1 LIPPN
6 KFGGK
11 EEKKQSTSQLQ
22 FRIVVKKYISI
33 VLILLMLVI
42 PAASFAQ
49 EEPKSETAVS
59 EEAIAQCK
67 IDGRQYA
74 SQHYHGWRW
83 FGAGFGG
90 GFALGLIG
98 SAVAI
103 GFSQTGTAVPP
114 AEALNGIQDQPQ
126 PYQDAFR
133 LGYHQK
139 ARSKALGKCILGS
152 VAGMGIIIAIFVAE
166 SA

>member
-1 LIPPN
+1 MK
-6 KFGGK
+6 KF
-11 EEKKQSTSQLQ
+11 
-22 FRIVVKKYISI
+22 ISI
-33 VLILLMLVI
+33 VLIALTLGI
-42 PAASFAQ
+42 PIASYAQ
-49 EEPKSETAVS
+49 DTPEAQTTAAVS
-59 EEAIAQCK
+59 NEAVEQCRL
-67 IDGRQYA
+67 DGRQYA
-74 SQHYHGWRW
+74 SKHYHGWRW

-114 AEALNGIQDQPQ
+114 AEALTGIQDQPQ
-126 PYQDAFR
+126 ALQDAFR

-152 VAGMGIIIAIFVAE
+152 VLGMGAMIAVVA
-166 SA
+166 ATDPDAFKK

>member
-1 LIPPN
+1 
-6 KFGGK
+6 
-11 EEKKQSTSQLQ
+11 
-22 FRIVVKKYISI
+22 VKKLISI
-33 VLILLMLVI
+33 VLILLTLVI
-42 PAASFAQ
+42 PAASIAQ
-49 EEPKSETAVS
+49 EELKGEAAVS
-59 EEAIAQCK
+59 EEAIAQCRL
-67 IDGRQYA
+67 DGKQYA

-90 GFALGLIG
+90 GAALGIIG
-98 SAVAI
+98 AGVAI

-126 PYQDAFR
+126 PLQDAYR

-152 VAGMGIIIAIFVAE
+152 VLGVVALGIVMFVPIMIDADSE
-166 SA
+166 